1 MATAALAV
9 EDGTIF
15 QVHPSEVRIGERIGM
30 FWPEKA
36 AAIGALMARDG
47 QNDPIKVSWNPI
59 ANSWQLVAGLHRLQG
74 ALGHQLPIIDAVK
87 VTGSAADLRRIEA
100 SENVHRRDF
109 GPLERAMF
117 IRAVAD
123 DTVARWSDDYEGLS
137 PQQIGQIKRWE
148 NERAKA
154 PDVVRA
160 DDAAAMESEHSAA
173 TLAGLYGWQEE
184 VAESLGL
191 SARTIRNSLKI
202 HRQLIAPFEREL
214 PEALALTDLGKK
226 QTALLELADIPDE
239 VTRRLVIDTIVGDD
253 IGEIKSVADAMVS
266 AGAKARSNKPRV
278 TGDTKFMNNA
288 GSNLSRLTAS
298 GWRSFAPTL
307 AEMVKPSA
315 LIALREALDAR
326 IAELGDQVGDGGDD

>member
-1 MATAALAV
+1 MAAEAPAV
-9 EDGTIF
+9 EDGVIF

-30 FWPEKA
+30 FWPDKA
-36 AAIGALMARDG
+36 VAIGALMARDG
-47 QNDPIKVSWNPI
+47 QNDPIKVSWNQL
-59 ANSWQLVAGLHRLQG
+59 ASSWQLVAGLHRLQG

-87 VTGSAADLRRIEA
+87 VTGSPADLRRIEA

-109 GPLERAMF
+109 GALERAMF

-123 DTVARWSDDYEGLS
+123 DTVARWSGEYEGLS

-154 PDVVRA
+154 PGLIRA
-160 DDAAAMESEHSAA
+160 DDAASMESEHSAA

-214 PEALALTDLGKK
+214 PEALALTDLGNK
-226 QTALLELADIPDE
+226 QSALLEIAAIVDE
-239 VTRRLVIDTIVGDD
+239 TTRRLVIDTIVGDD
-253 IGEIKSVADAMVS
+253 IDEIKSVADAMVA
-266 AGAKARSNKPRV
+266 AGAKARADKPRV
-278 TGDTKFMNNA
+278 SGDTKFMNNA
-288 GSNLSRLTAS
+288 GSNLSRLTVS

-315 LIALREALDAR
+315 LIALRDALDAR
-326 IAELGDQVGDGGDD
+326 IAELGDAAKDDGE